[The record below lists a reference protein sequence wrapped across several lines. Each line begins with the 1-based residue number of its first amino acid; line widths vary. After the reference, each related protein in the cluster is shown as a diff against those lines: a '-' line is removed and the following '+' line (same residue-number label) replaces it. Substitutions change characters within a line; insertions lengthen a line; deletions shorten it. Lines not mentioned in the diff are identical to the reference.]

1 MTMTDLSAA
10 DVEETQAPRE
20 RGGTTTAPGCG
31 ASATA
36 PVHGSCIGDE
46 DGSLVTEYG
55 LLAIVAA
62 TVAAAVIQWASDG
75 ALSTLFNAL
84 LRQARD
90 IVGA

>member
-1 MTMTDLSAA
+1 MATPRPSTPRPSAPQTGRSPA
-10 DVEETQAPRE
+10 
-20 RGGTTTAPGCG
+20 GGAGPVP
-31 ASATA
+31 SATF
-36 PVHGSCIGDE
+36 GDE

-55 LLAIVAA
+55 LLAVVAA
-62 TVAAAVIQWASDG
+62 TIAAAVIQWASDG

>member
-1 MTMTDLSAA
+1 MSTID
-10 DVEETQAPRE
+10 P
-20 RGGTTTAPGCG
+20 TAP
-31 ASATA
+31 AA
-36 PVHGSCIGDE
+36 PDVHDDGPGPSWPPSPGGE
-46 DGSLVTEYG
+46 DGSLITEYG
-55 LLAIVAA
+55 LLAVVAA